1 MTFDIMKGN
10 YTAQPY
16 QTITRGRDADNGRFI
31 NRESAGGCTERNPF
45 PYICGLRVIQANFR
59 ARGIKV

>member
-16 QTITRGRDADNGRFI
+16 QTITRGCDADNGRFI

-45 PYICGLRVIQANFR
+45 PYMRDLRVIQADSR
-59 ARGIKV
+59 TCGIKA